1 MKPDLIRIRTAEG
14 RSRATASG
22 QQMGRPPQLM
32 PEQQGEV
39 RKSGTEGTALKGNC
53 STPSRTVAMGRIL
66 AATAAFERLQVIFTR
81 PNSPVAPILER
92 GLSSYRLTGQKP
104 ASYCSPQVSN
114 YVEGACQELRCGSN
128 DVSEGVA
135 IGYDGRMH
143 EARPSHNDTE
153 QIYVG

>member
-81 PNSPVAPILER
+81 PNSPVAPILEGGVEQLR
-92 GLSSYRLTGQKP
+92 KCPTLACGGSRLPRAPDT
-104 ASYCSPQVSN
+104 
-114 YVEGACQELRCGSN
+114 QELRHEREN
-128 DVSEGVA
+128 RPIAVA
-135 IGYDGRMH
+135 
-143 EARPSHNDTE
+143 APN
-153 QIYVG
+153 Q